1 MPDWTGSWDGGRT
14 YQTRDER
21 TVWVIR
27 KMVKGHRYGIGKLGL
42 TFWNWP
48 PLSASFVREVTEL
61 LGHRSVLV
69 RGKL

>member
-1 MPDWTGSWDGGRT
+1 MEAWYEWDDAVTFPCPDCGKP
-14 YQTRDER
+14 ER
-21 TVWVIR
+21 LVDWE
-27 KMVKGHRYGIGKLGL
+27 GEFPWGFGNLGF

>member
-1 MPDWTGSWDGGRT
+1 MEAWYEGDDAVTFPCPDCGKP
-14 YQTRDER
+14 ER
-21 TVWVIR
+21 LVDWA
-27 KMVKGHRYGIGKLGL
+27 GEFPWGFGNLGF